1 MLLIRLSSFFELLT
15 RFFFD
20 DDYLSEYLS
29 RDDVQVALHV
39 KKAGVKEWEDCWYN
53 LIYTEQY
60 AVNQLGGLGRKM
72 FGAPEFPDIS
82 MINFYQEIAPK
93 LNKTWIFSGDTDAV
107 IPMKGTR
114 DAVQAIGFPI
124 MENQSYRAWYYNETA
139 ASIEFLADK
148 SQGFG
153 TNLVA
158 SQLGEYWFNLSL
170 CSCVCLCVHA

>member
-1 MLLIRLSSFFELLT
+1 MLT
-15 RFFFD
+15 RDFFD
-20 DDYLSEYLS
+20 LDYLEEYLS

-39 KKAGVKEWEDCWYN
+39 KKADVKEWYGCCFVN
-53 LIYTEQY
+53 YTQQY
-60 AVNQLGGLGRKM
+60 AAGQD
-72 FGAPEFPDIS
+72 FGAPEPEFPDIS

-158 SQLGEYWFNLSL
+158 SQLGE
-170 CSCVCLCVHA
+170 

>member
-1 MLLIRLSSFFELLT
+1 MLLIRLSSFLELLT
-15 RFFFD
+15 RDGD
-20 DDYLSEYLS
+20 DNLEEYLS

-39 KKAGVKEWEDCWYN
+39 KKADVKEWWDCGYD
-53 LIYTEQY
+53 LEYTEQY
-60 AVNQLGGLGRKM
+60 AAGQD
-72 FGAPEFPDIS
+72 FGAPEPEFPDIS

-158 SQLGEYWFNLSL
+158 SQLGE
-170 CSCVCLCVHA
+170 